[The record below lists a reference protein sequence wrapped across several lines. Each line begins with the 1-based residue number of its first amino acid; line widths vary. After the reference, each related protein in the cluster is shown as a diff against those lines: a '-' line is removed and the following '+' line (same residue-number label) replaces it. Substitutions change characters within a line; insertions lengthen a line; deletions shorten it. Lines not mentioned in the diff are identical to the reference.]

1 MGTEVKPNKE
11 SKPKKNETSN
21 GGEKTKATTNT
32 EGMKNK
38 NKEHA
43 DMFNGKKNHG

>member
-1 MGTEVKPNKE
+1 MGTEVKANKE
-11 SKPKKNETSN
+11 SSPKKNETSN

-32 EGMKNK
+32 EAMKNK
-38 NKEHA
+38 NKEHG